1 VNYAV
6 RRGKWDENEKEK
18 TNRKLENKKQSIWR
32 ELCRIIH
39 E

>member
-18 TNRKLENKKQSIWR
+18 TNRKLENKKTINL
-32 ELCRIIH
+32 EGVM
-39 E
+39 